1 MRLLPKSLQDNPRLG
16 AWLGLE
22 EAGRV
27 TLRSGKVELGQG
39 IHTALIQ
46 IAAEELNLAPD
57 CFDLQPLSTSTG
69 PDEWLTAS
77 SQSIESGGAT
87 IRAAAACLRDA
98 AINITASMLNTN
110 PVHLHLVQGKVM
122 HGKSATG
129 HSLWSLAD
137 RIDWGQDLRSTWTAK
152 PWDSYQWVG
161 EPIRRRD
168 LPGILNGGSFL
179 QDLQLPG
186 MLHGRVLH
194 PPVHGAVLEDVP
206 AAVFRSRFGE
216 HCRLL
221 RQRDFLAVVA
231 ESETLARQAA
241 DYLGGRLRWRQPE
254 IAIPE
259 EVASWL
265 QAQPSR
271 MMRDD
276 PAPVES
282 GSMDAPHAA
291 TYSRGFLLH
300 ASIAPS
306 CAVAWRDGGWL
317 RIWTHSQGIFPLRS
331 QLVRVLGLPAAEIV
345 LEHRPSAGC
354 YGHNGADDAA
364 LEAALLAEAFPG
376 RPIRVLWSRADEMT
390 ATCGSAMAISLR
402 ASLDASGK
410 IGAWQAEVWSG
421 THSSRPGAGGDVN
434 LTAAAAC
441 DPAFVPIA
449 ISDVADAVGGGAMRN
464 VLPLYDL
471 PSVSVRHH
479 LLTNLPLRT
488 SSLRALGAQP
498 NVFAIEGFIDE
509 LAEFAGCNSLEFRRR
524 HLSDP
529 RAIAVLDRVAAMAG
543 WEAGAE
549 SGTGRAKGIGFA
561 RYKNKSAYCAVVV
574 EVEVEEIVR
583 VTRVWCAVDAG
594 FVINPDGARNQ
605 VEGGIV
611 QSLSWCLKEAVRSED
626 GMVCSRD
633 WDSYPILQFSEVPE
647 IETSFIV
654 DRDAEALGVG
664 ETSQGPAA
672 AALGNAVSRALGI
685 RLRDMPFTRARLL
698 AALA

>member
-1 MRLLPKSLQDNPRLG
+1 MKPLPKSLQDNPQLG

-22 EAGRV
+22 QDGRV
-27 TLRSGKVELGQG
+27 TLHSGKVELGQG

-57 CFDLQPLSTSTG
+57 CFDLEAVSTSNG

-77 SQSIESGGAT
+77 SQSIESGGTA

-98 AINITASMLNTN
+98 VIGIAASMLNAD
-110 PVHLHLVQGKVM
+110 PAHLHLAQGRVL
-122 HGKSATG
+122 HGDITTG

-137 RIDWGQDLRSTWTAK
+137 RIDWEQDLRAGWTAK
-152 PWDSYQWVG
+152 AQDVFQWVG
-161 EPIRRRD
+161 KPVPRRD
-168 LPGILNGGSFL
+168 LPAILSGGSFL
-179 QDLQLPG
+179 QDMQLPG

-194 PPVHGAVLEDVP
+194 PPIHGAVLEDVP
-206 AAVFRSRFGE
+206 AAAFQGRFGE
-216 HCRLL
+216 QCRLL
-221 RQRDFLAVVA
+221 RQQDFLAIVA
-231 ESETLARQAA
+231 ESETLARQAG
-241 DYLGGRLRWRQPE
+241 DYLGARLRWRQPE
-254 IAIPE
+254 VSIPE
-259 EVASWL
+259 EVAPWL
-265 QAQPSR
+265 QGQPGQV
-271 MMRDD
+271 MRDD
-276 PAPVES
+276 PVPVEI
-282 GSMDAPHAA
+282 GAAQHTA

-300 ASIAPS
+300 GSIASS
-306 CAVAWRDGGWL
+306 CAVAWRNGGKL
-317 RIWTHSQGIFPLRS
+317 HIWTHSQGIFPLRS
-331 QLVRVLGLPAAEIV
+331 QLVRALGLPAAEIV

-354 YGHNGADDAA
+354 YGHNGADDVA

-376 RPIRVLWSRADEMT
+376 RPVRVLWSRADEMT
-390 ATCGSAMAISLR
+390 ATCGSAMAISL
-402 ASLDASGK
+402 AAGLDASGK

-421 THSSRPGAGGDVN
+421 THSSRPGAGGDIN

-441 DPAFVPIA
+441 DPAFAPKA

-464 VLPLYDL
+464 VTPIYDL
-471 PSVSVRHH
+471 PSFSVRHH
-479 LLTNLPLRT
+479 LLTSLPLRT

-498 NVFAIEGFIDE
+498 NVFAIEGFMDE
-509 LAEFAGCNSLEFRRR
+509 LAELAGCDPLEFRRW

-543 WEAGAE
+543 WKTGTET
-549 SGTGRAKGIGFA
+549 GTGRAKGIGFA

-611 QSLSWCLKEAVRSED
+611 QSLSWCLKEAVRSAD
-626 GMVCSRD
+626 GMVSSRD
-633 WDSYPILQFSEVPE
+633 WDSYPILRFSEVPE

-654 DRDAEALGVG
+654 DREAEALGVG
-664 ETSQGPAA
+664 ETSQGPTA

-685 RLRDMPFTRARLL
+685 RLRDMPFTRERLL